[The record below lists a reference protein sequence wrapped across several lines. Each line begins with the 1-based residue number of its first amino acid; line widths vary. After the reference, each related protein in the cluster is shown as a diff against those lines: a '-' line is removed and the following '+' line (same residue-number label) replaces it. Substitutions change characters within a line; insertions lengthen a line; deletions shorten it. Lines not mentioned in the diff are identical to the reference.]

1 MLLLVV
7 VIGCKSE
14 QELSHRDLRLNSFQI
29 GDYDKGTAIY
39 DGVKHEYLLEL
50 PEEYEG
56 APLIVM
62 LPGYGD
68 SAEKMKAQTA
78 LDEDACV
85 LGYAV
90 VYVNGAPNPND
101 STSSMGWNSGVGESG
116 NKDVEFL
123 CALVNDLCIT
133 YSFDPNRVYA
143 VGFSNG
149 AFMTHR
155 LALEANDIFSAVV
168 SVSGMM
174 PASIWDERTPD
185 NKVSIFQITGGQDDV
200 IPQNSNGSSEFSK
213 DPAIEDVMDFYID
226 SNSVDLADNRKIG
239 INGDLKIFDS
249 PDSNN
254 QVWNLYIPDGVHSW
268 PDERYTGINVNEL
281 ILEFLGTQSGLTI
294 VYKEE
299 KPAISTPT
307 PTPTPMEVVSLGN
320 YEGQPI
326 EWMVIDETD
335 DKMLMISSEAICTM
349 AYSEERVD
357 ITWEECDLRQWLNGE
372 FYDTAFSSEEKSR
385 IQSTD
390 VGADFNPY
398 YDTDPGNDTVDK
410 VFLLSVVEA
419 EQFFDTDNA
428 RICNY
433 NDEPCWWWLR
443 SPGYGQ
449 HRASMVCIDGTIG
462 KSYGY
467 FVDSTFQGVRP
478 VMWVSK

>member
-1 MLLLVV
+1 MIVA
-7 VIGCKSE
+7 GCKTE
-14 QELSHRDLRLNSFQI
+14 HKLAHRDLRLDSLQV
-29 GDYDKGTAIY
+29 GEDDKGSAFY
-39 DGVKHEYLLEL
+39 DGVKHDYLLEL
-50 PEEYEG
+50 PENYDN

-62 LPGYGD
+62 LPGYGN
-68 SAEKMKAQTA
+68 SAESMRT
-78 LDEDACV
+78 ETNFDAMATSQ
-85 LGYAV
+85 GYAV

-174 PASIWDERTPD
+174 PASIWDERNPD

-200 IPQNSNGSSEFSK
+200 IPQYENGSAQYAQ
-213 DPAIEDVMDFYID
+213 DPAIEEVMDYYME
-226 SNSVDLADNRKIG
+226 SNNVDLTEKRIVGN
-239 INGDLKIFDS
+239 NSTLKIFTS
-249 PDSNN
+249 SEGGN

-268 PDERYTGINVNEL
+268 PDERYTGININSL
-281 ILEFLGTQSGLTI
+281 ILEFLGTQSGLTVI
-294 VYKEE
+294 YKEE
-299 KPAISTPT
+299 KPAKPTPS
-307 PTPTPMEVVSLGN
+307 PTPTPMEVVSFGN

-335 DKMLMISSEAICTM
+335 DKMLIISSEAICTM
-349 AYSEERVD
+349 AYCEERVD
-357 ITWEECDLRQWLNGE
+357 TTWEECNLRKWLNGE

-390 VGADFNPY
+390 VGADINPY

-433 NDEPCWWWLR
+433 NNEPCWWWLR

-449 HRASMVCIDGTIG
+449 HRASMVCVDGTIG

-478 VMWVSK
+478 VLWVSK